1 MKLRYGVDERPGLGA
16 TLLYGLQWLMIC
28 IPVVLTST
36 FIAPVGEVVC
46 FTQKLFAI
54 MGATMIVQ
62 VLWGH
67 RLPLVAGPA
76 TVLLMGVVAAAGQ
89 GYAPQSIYPAM
100 IIGGAVVT
108 LLALSGLLRHLLP
121 IFTPRIV
128 VAIVVLIAFTMSKP
142 IVGMIFSDVAH
153 QGTVMVFALVCIGA
167 MAFANKVLQGI
178 WKSMVVIVAMSLGA
192 LIYYCITGFPS
203 QLTSDTI
210 APSLIL
216 QDMKLDAGVLL
227 AFGFCYIALLIN
239 EVGSVQALGDM
250 VQANNMAGRQKRGMV
265 LTGIVNMLCGAMGVP
280 GAVDYSLSP
289 GIVASTSCASR
300 FTIIPAAVAMIILSL
315 CPPAVS
321 FLLTIPTPVMGIVL
335 LYLMATQVAAG
346 LHMMQENKST
356 STFMDALI
364 LAIPIMFTVIMSFAP
379 QSAISAIPTL
389 LRPIVGNS
397 FVMGIIIILILEH
410 ILLRNKR

>member
-1 MKLRYGVDERPGLGA
+1 
-16 TLLYGLQWLMIC
+16 
-28 IPVVLTST
+28 
-36 FIAPVGEVVC
+36 
-46 FTQKLFAI
+46 
-54 MGATMIVQ
+54 MIVQ

-167 MAFANKVLQGI
+167 MAFANKVLRGI

-210 APSLIL
+210 VPSLIL
-216 QDMKLDAGVLL
+216 QEMKLDAGVLL
-227 AFGFCYIALLIN
+227 AFCFCYIALLIN

-250 VQANNMAGRQKRGMV
+250 VQAKNMAGRQKRGMV

>member
-1 MKLRYGVDERPGLGA
+1 
-16 TLLYGLQWLMIC
+16 
-28 IPVVLTST
+28 
-36 FIAPVGEVVC
+36 
-46 FTQKLFAI
+46 
-54 MGATMIVQ
+54 
-62 VLWGH
+62 
-67 RLPLVAGPA
+67 
-76 TVLLMGVVAAAGQ
+76 
-89 GYAPQSIYPAM
+89 
-100 IIGGAVVT
+100 
-108 LLALSGLLRHLLP
+108 
-121 IFTPRIV
+121 
-128 VAIVVLIAFTMSKP
+128 
-142 IVGMIFSDVAH
+142 
-153 QGTVMVFALVCIGA
+153 MVFALVCIGA